1 VPVIAADGVELSYER
16 SGAATADGQER
27 EPLLLII
34 GMSGTQL
41 HWSEPF
47 LELLRRDFDVIT
59 YDHRGVGRSSRLEG
73 RVTIPQL
80 AEDAA
85 ALLHALELSSAHV
98 FGMSMGGMVAQELVL
113 AHPQLVRTLTLGC
126 TYCGGPEAVF
136 GDEEALRELS
146 DAMGS
151 GDRARA
157 IRAGWEANVGPG
169 LVDDTEAYARFLAIA
184 DTYSVAVPV
193 VMAQMAAVMRHDTS
207 SRLPSVAAPTLVLHG
222 TADRMLPVA
231 NGRQIASLIA
241 GAQLETFEDVGHL
254 FFWERPERSA
264 DLLRTHAGVPV

>member
-1 VPVIAADGVELSYER
+1 VIDVDGIELSYER
-16 SGAATADGQER
+16 SGDGAPEAAGL
-27 EPLLLII
+27 EPLLLIM

-47 LELLRRDFDVIT
+47 LDLLRRDFDVIT
-59 YDHRGVGRSSRLEG
+59 YDHRGVGLSSRLEG
-73 RVTIPQL
+73 RVSIPQL

-85 ALLHALELSSAHV
+85 GLLRALGLASAHV

-113 AHPQLVRTLTLGC
+113 AHPEMVRTLTLGC
-126 TYCGGPEAVF
+126 TFCGGQGSVF
-136 GDEEALRELS
+136 GDESVMRELS

-157 IRAGWEANVGPG
+157 LRAGWEANVGAG
-169 LVDDTEAYARFLAIA
+169 LLDDADSYASFLAMA

-207 SRLPSVAAPTLVLHG
+207 VRLPEVTAPTLVLHG
-222 TADRMLPVA
+222 TADRMLPVE
-231 NGRQIASLIA
+231 NGRMIAELIP
-241 GAQLETFEDVGHL
+241 GARLETFDDVGHL
-254 FFWERPERSA
+254 FFWERPERTA
-264 DLLRTHAGVPV
+264 DLLRAHARVPA